1 MAVKMVSLLGCQVSL
16 RENEETF
23 LGEVIQEDPQLGKLS
38 VMLEEGG
45 LQVFFRRD
53 LASLTV
59 IDDEQTM
66 VGEDATTDEGFVS
79 SETEMKN
86 IFASV
91 KPLLS
96 LAPDSYGLGSK
107 TRNHHLRSLQPLD
120 MAQLVGHAPWQEE
133 TVEEARDAQGWRYFK
148 LPTVVCTAK
157 PRIDANGNVI
167 DPEVRNYAQK
177 MIR

>member
-1 MAVKMVSLLGCQVSL
+1 MVSLLGCQVNL

-23 LGEVIQEDPQLGKLS
+23 LGEVIQEDLQLGKLS

-53 LASLTV
+53 LSSLTV

-66 VGEDATTDEGFVS
+66 VGEDVGFVS
-79 SETEMKN
+79 SEAEMKN

-91 KPLLS
+91 KPVPS
-96 LAPDSYGLGSK
+96 LAPDSYGLGSQ
-107 TRNHHLRSLQPLD
+107 TRNPHLRSLQPLA
-120 MAQLVGHAPWQEE
+120 MAQLVGQAPWQEE
-133 TVEEARDAQGWRYFK
+133 TIEEARDAQGWRYFK

>member
-1 MAVKMVSLLGCQVSL
+1 MASLLGCQVSL

-23 LGEVIQEDPQLGKLS
+23 LGEVIQEDTQLGKLS

-53 LASLTV
+53 LSSLTV
-59 IDDEQTM
+59 IDDEKT
-66 VGEDATTDEGFVS
+66 VVEEDATTDEGFVS
-79 SETEMKN
+79 SEAEMKN
-86 IFASV
+86 IFDGV
-91 KPLLS
+91 KPLLP
-96 LAPDSYGLGSK
+96 LAPGSYGLGSK

-133 TVEEARDAQGWRYFK
+133 LVEQARDTQGWSFFK

-167 DPEVRNYAQK
+167 DPEVRNFAQK